1 LRRFLRDTLDYI
13 DGAFIQEVAH
23 LLGHFSPSSSWIV
36 VEKEANDCQEQEN
49 ERSEREH
56 SVVGECS
63 SQPRYFISEP
73 FRKCLFNRLNKL
85 PITDERFP
93 DIVIPPLSN
102 FAGGSRQRCEKN
114 TSDYS
119 FFFSGSTFGKS
130 CLFSLNVP
138 VKALMN
144 ALRKTLKI
152 VVMTAAFGSS
162 KLPLKGTLVPNRS
175 LG

>member
-1 LRRFLRDTLDYI
+1 MALLSKKI
-13 DGAFIQEVAH
+13 AH
-23 LLGHFSPSSSWIV
+23 LFCHFSPRPGGIV
-36 VEKEANDCQEQEN
+36 VKNEVVNSREA
-49 ERSEREH
+49 
-56 SVVGECS
+56 
-63 SQPRYFISEP
+63 
-73 FRKCLFNRLNKL
+73 
-85 PITDERFP
+85 
-93 DIVIPPLSN
+93 
-102 FAGGSRQRCEKN
+102 ASRDAKRIRGY
-114 TSDYS
+114 YS

-152 VVMTAAFGSS
+152 VVMTAAFGLS